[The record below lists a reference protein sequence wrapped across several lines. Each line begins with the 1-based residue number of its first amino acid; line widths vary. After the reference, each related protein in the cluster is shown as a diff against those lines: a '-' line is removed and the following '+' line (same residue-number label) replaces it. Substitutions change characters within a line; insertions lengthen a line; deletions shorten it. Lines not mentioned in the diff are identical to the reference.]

1 MFNKAREYRLRS
13 PLGRAVRRTGWR
25 WLALLALWLLALL
38 PVLLV
43 WSPASAATTV
53 SATRVWPAAD
63 YTRLTLESGAPIE
76 YKFFTIKNPERLVL
90 DLEEVELS
98 HALEGLAGQIS
109 ADDPY
114 IKLVRVGRFKPNT
127 VRLVLDLKGEVK
139 PSVFILKPVGEY
151 GYRLVLDVYPVQ
163 TLDPLMS
170 LLQVPNARIAAAG
183 GAVAVPTPTPAPE
196 DKAQAAPALAAGS
209 VPKPADDK
217 VAKAEKKPAPEVIRL
232 ITVAIDAGHGGE
244 DPGAHGHGG
253 SHEKDVTLAI
263 ARRVKQH
270 VDEVPNMRGVL
281 IRDGDYFIPLGGR
294 VVKARKVSADLFVS
308 IHADAFVKPDAR
320 GSSVFALSERG
331 ATSAAARWLAKK
343 ENDADLIGG
352 VNLDVKDPYLA
363 QTLLDLSQTA
373 TINDSLKLGKAVLSE
388 LGGINTLHKG
398 AVEQAG
404 FAVLKSPDIPSILV
418 ETAFISNPAEE
429 RKLTDDDYQE
439 KMATAIV
446 AGIKGYFANNPP
458 LAKSRLARNP

>member
-1 MFNKAREYRLRS
+1 LKL
-13 PLGRAVRRTGWR
+13 PLRRTGWR

-90 DLEEVELS
+90 DLEEVELN
-98 HALEGLAGQIS
+98 HALESLAGQIS

-139 PSVFILKPVGEY
+139 PSVFMLKPVGEY

-170 LLQVPNARIAAAG
+170 LLQVPDAKIAAAG
-183 GAVAVPTPTPAPE
+183 GAVAAPTAVPD
-196 DKAQAAPALAAGS
+196 DKVQAAPALAATS
-209 VPKPADDK
+209 VLKTADDK
-217 VAKAEKKPAPEVIRL
+217 VAKAEIAAKKPTPEVTRFI
-232 ITVAIDAGHGGE
+232 IVAIDAGHGGE

-270 VDEVPNMRGVL
+270 VDQVPNMRGVL

-418 ETAFISNPAEE
+418 ETAFISNPTEE
-429 RKLTDDDYQE
+429 RRLTDDDYQE
-439 KMATAIV
+439 KMAAAIV
-446 AGIKGYFANNPP
+446 SGIKGYFAQSPP
-458 LAKSRLARNP
+458 LAKSKLARNP